1 MTGKGLQTDYD
12 TVLAD
17 VKARDERDSS
27 RATAPLVAAG
37 DAVVIDTSD
46 LSIQEAVAEA
56 VAVISGRL

>member
-1 MTGKGLQTDYD
+1 MDVALE
-12 TVLAD
+12 TVIAD

-37 DAVVIDTSD
+37 DARVIDTSD